1 MATTTT
7 PTPITGLNAQDQ
19 AFMDGFYE
27 ALKDSTLA
35 LNLYKTWGTALS
47 KKPTHDGKLAYIRDI
62 INNPNLASKY
72 RAKLPD
78 LGVKWLVDSNPGV
91 VDSKGD
97 AFSTDFYKGI
107 ISGDAKTRTA
117 NSTALNT
124 AKTKIATESVK
135 LANPKATP
143 AEVDAMVADI
153 VNGSTTKPYT
163 PAEITKAITT
173 SPSADL
179 YKPGSMTA
187 AELKTKYGAITDPD
201 TGKPLFSDDYFT
213 KLAAATT
220 SAGTQGFNDTL
231 SKVAS
236 KVLTSQKGS
245 NYLVQSDAD
254 KANALSDLLKN
265 PDKIASGAK
274 SLFTSTQT
282 KGIDGLLPVGTFKD
296 ANGNF
301 VYNGGEIQPENMS
314 EFVQKFATQDKGEY
328 HAPVFDEVSQTY
340 KASPLG
346 KATSPYANTLYSL
359 LGSAKNPFASDY
371 KSSLESR
378 QPAAM
383 TSTQLASLNNPFK
396 DNPTAKDLLNLQ
408 NSAGMIKGNELT
420 KGSSLSP
427 NLIDLY
433 QTNPDGSAINSPWV
447 ADTDLMKI
455 PTTTI
460 PTIDT
465 STELVQLDPGGLLT
479 GNTVVDPN
487 LADNQATADKIA
499 ADKAAADK
507 AAADK
512 ATADAGGKKKK
523 SGGFQ
528 PDRDIYGQVLYRNP
542 YGTGEYIDNAVDATF
557 NDTFRNHPYWGS
569 YIEKGLVNIS
579 NSEKEAWINQA
590 LAETMPK
597 DRGPKP
603 IVDPAL
609 EAWRR
614 AADQLDTQRRI
625 EEEIAKKAMQNDYYS
640 RVNGPDDSK
649 RLIFALNN
657 NLNPGQRYTPEFEAM
672 YYASNPSTV
681 VGGLGNDSIKSGM
694 GNDSIKSGM
703 GTDIITSG
711 NTGFVSNGGK
721 SDWQIGAGLLNQT
734 PDGTVQNTTLLPPGK
749 LYTPQ
754 LDAAITQQR
763 QGALGIAGNPNVGG
777 FTTADNMNTN
787 VTGVGAPI
795 TSLLTPNTGAASTP
809 NIQNTGIANQQVAP
823 TYTQA
828 NYITPET
835 RNGMVFQNALKADPS
850 LKAMADWSAAQDASR

>member
-7 PTPITGLNAQDQ
+7 PTPIAGLNAQDQ

-35 LNLYKTWGTALS
+35 LNLYKTWGTTLS
-47 KKPTHDGKLAYIRDI
+47 KKPTHDGKLAYIREI

-143 AEVDAMVADI
+143 AEVDAIVADI

-163 PAEITKAITT
+163 PADITKAITT

-201 TGKPLFSDDYFT
+201 TGEPLFSDDYFT

-254 KANALSDLLKN
+254 KANALSELLKN
-265 PDKIASGAK
+265 PDKIASGATA
-274 SLFTSTQT
+274 LFTSTQN

-301 VYNGGEIQPENMS
+301 VYNGGEIQPKDMS
-314 EFVQKFATQDKGEY
+314 AFVQKFATQDKGEY

-346 KATSPYANTLYSL
+346 KATSPYTNTLYSL

-383 TSTQLASLNNPFK
+383 TSTQLASLNKPFK

-433 QTNPDGSAINSPWV
+433 QTNRDGSTINSPWV
-447 ADTDLMKI
+447 ADTDQMKI
-455 PTTTI
+455 PTTTK
-460 PTIDT
+460 PDIDT
-465 STELVQLDPGGLLT
+465 STELVQLDPGGLLRNQ
-479 GNTVVDPN
+479 GVVDPN
-487 LADNQATADKIA
+487 LAANQAIADNLTSTNTGGNLTPTDTGGI
-499 ADKAAADK
+499 
-507 AAADK
+507 
-512 ATADAGGKKKK
+512 TSLTGGKKKK

-579 NSEKEAWINQA
+579 NSEKLDWINQA
-590 LAETMPK
+590 LAE
-597 DRGPKP
+597 
-603 IVDPAL
+603 
-609 EAWRR
+609 
-614 AADQLDTQRRI
+614 
-625 EEEIAKKAMQNDYYS
+625 KAS
-640 RVNGPDDSK
+640 S
-649 RLIFALNN
+649 A
-657 NLNPGQRYTPEFEAM
+657 
-672 YYASNPSTV
+672 NPSTV
-681 VGGLGNDSIKSGM
+681 VGGLGT
-694 GNDSIKSGM
+694 DSIKSGM
-703 GTDIITSG
+703 GTDNITSG

-721 SDWQIGAGLLNQT
+721 SDWQIGAGLLNQN

-754 LDAAITQQR
+754 LDAAITQQKQ
-763 QGALGIAGNPNVGG
+763 QGPLGIAGNPNVGG

-795 TSLLTPNTGAASTP
+795 TSLLTPNTGAAGTP
-809 NIQNTGIANQQVAP
+809 NIQNTGVANQQVAP

-835 RNGMVFQNALKADPS
+835 RNGVVFQNALKADPS
-850 LKAMADWSAAQDASR
+850 LQAMADWSAAQDASR

>member
-7 PTPITGLNAQDQ
+7 PTPIAGLNAQDQ

-47 KKPTHDGKLAYIRDI
+47 KKPTYDGKIAYIREI

-72 RAKLPD
+72 RAKLPE
-78 LGVKWLVDSNPGV
+78 LGVKWLVESNPGV
-91 VDSKGD
+91 VDSKGE

-107 ISGDAKTRTA
+107 ISGDAKSRTA

-143 AEVDAMVADI
+143 AEVDAIVADI

-163 PAEITKAITT
+163 PADLTKAITT

-187 AELKTKYGAITDPD
+187 AELKNKYGAITDPD
-201 TGKPLFSDDYFT
+201 TGEPLFSDDYFA

-220 SAGTQGFNDTL
+220 PLGVQGFNDTL

-301 VYNGGEIQPENMS
+301 VYNGGEIQPEDMS
-314 EFVQKFATQDKGEY
+314 AFVQKFATQDKGEY

-346 KATSPYANTLYSL
+346 KATSPYTNTLYSL

-383 TSTQLASLNNPFK
+383 TSTQLASLNKPFK

-408 NSAGMIKGNELT
+408 NSAGMRTGNELT

-433 QTNPDGSAINSPWV
+433 QTNPDGSAINSPWI
-447 ADTDLMKI
+447 ADTDQMKI
-455 PTTTI
+455 PTTTK
-460 PTIDT
+460 PDIDT
-465 STELVQLDPGGLLT
+465 STELVQLDPGGLLRNQ
-479 GNTVVDPN
+479 GVVDPN
-487 LADNQATADKIA
+487 LAANQATADNLTSTNTGGNLTPTDTGGI
-499 ADKAAADK
+499 
-507 AAADK
+507 
-512 ATADAGGKKKK
+512 TSLTGGKKKK

-557 NDTFRNHPYWGS
+557 NDTFKNHPYWGS

-579 NSEKEAWINQA
+579 NSEKLDWINQA
-590 LAETMPK
+590 LAE
-597 DRGPKP
+597 
-603 IVDPAL
+603 
-609 EAWRR
+609 
-614 AADQLDTQRRI
+614 
-625 EEEIAKKAMQNDYYS
+625 KAS
-640 RVNGPDDSK
+640 S
-649 RLIFALNN
+649 A
-657 NLNPGQRYTPEFEAM
+657 
-672 YYASNPSTV
+672 NPSTV
-681 VGGLGNDSIKSGM
+681 VGGLGT
-694 GNDSIKSGM
+694 DSIKSGM
-703 GTDIITSG
+703 GTDTITSG

-721 SDWQIGAGLLNQT
+721 SDAEIGAGLLNQN

-763 QGALGIAGNPNVGG
+763 QGPLGIAGNPNVGG

-795 TSLLTPNTGAASTP
+795 TSLLTPNTGAAGTP
-809 NIQNTGIANQQVAP
+809 NIQNTGLANQQVAP

-828 NYITPET
+828 NYITPDM
-835 RNGMVFQNALKADPS
+835 RNGVMFQNALKADPS

>member
-1 MATTTT
+1 
-7 PTPITGLNAQDQ
+7 
-19 AFMDGFYE
+19 
-27 ALKDSTLA
+27 
-35 LNLYKTWGTALS
+35 
-47 KKPTHDGKLAYIRDI
+47 
-62 INNPNLASKY
+62 
-72 RAKLPD
+72 
-78 LGVKWLVDSNPGV
+78 
-91 VDSKGD
+91 
-97 AFSTDFYKGI
+97 
-107 ISGDAKTRTA
+107 
-117 NSTALNT
+117 
-124 AKTKIATESVK
+124 
-135 LANPKATP
+135 
-143 AEVDAMVADI
+143 
-153 VNGSTTKPYT
+153 
-163 PAEITKAITT
+163 
-173 SPSADL
+173 
-179 YKPGSMTA
+179 MTA

-201 TGKPLFSDDYFT
+201 TGEPLFSDDYFT

-254 KANALSDLLKN
+254 KANALSELLKN
-265 PDKIASGAK
+265 PDKIASGATA
-274 SLFTSTQT
+274 LFTSTQN

-301 VYNGGEIQPENMS
+301 VYNGGEIKPEDMS
-314 EFVQKFATQDKGEY
+314 DFVQTFATQDKGEY

-346 KATSPYANTLYSL
+346 KATSPYTNTLYSL

-383 TSTQLASLNNPFK
+383 TSTQLASLNKPFK

-433 QTNPDGSAINSPWV
+433 QTNRDGSTINSPWV
-447 ADTDLMKI
+447 ADTDPMKI
-455 PTTTI
+455 PTTTK
-460 PTIDT
+460 PDIDT
-465 STELVQLDPGGLLT
+465 STELVQLDPGGLLRNQ
-479 GNTVVDPN
+479 GVVDPN
-487 LADNQATADKIA
+487 LAANQAIADNLTSTNTGGNLTPTDTGGI
-499 ADKAAADK
+499 
-507 AAADK
+507 
-512 ATADAGGKKKK
+512 TSLTGGKKKK

-557 NDTFRNHPYWGS
+557 NDTFKNHPYWGS

-579 NSEKEAWINQA
+579 NSEKLDWINQA
-590 LAETMPK
+590 LAE
-597 DRGPKP
+597 
-603 IVDPAL
+603 
-609 EAWRR
+609 
-614 AADQLDTQRRI
+614 
-625 EEEIAKKAMQNDYYS
+625 KAS
-640 RVNGPDDSK
+640 S
-649 RLIFALNN
+649 A
-657 NLNPGQRYTPEFEAM
+657 
-672 YYASNPSTV
+672 NPSTV
-681 VGGLGNDSIKSGM
+681 VGGLGT
-694 GNDSIKSGM
+694 DSIKSGM
-703 GTDIITSG
+703 GTDNITSG

-721 SDWQIGAGLLNQT
+721 SDWQIGAGLLNQN

-754 LDAAITQQR
+754 LDAAITQQKQ
-763 QGALGIAGNPNVGG
+763 QGPLGIAGNPNVGG

-795 TSLLTPNTGAASTP
+795 TSLLTPNTGAAGTP
-809 NIQNTGIANQQVAP
+809 NIQNTGVANQQVAP

-835 RNGMVFQNALKADPS
+835 RNGVVFQNALKADPS
-850 LKAMADWSAAQDASR
+850 LQAMADWSAAQDASR

>member
-1 MATTTT
+1 MATITT
-7 PTPITGLNAQDQ
+7 PTPIAGLNAQDQ

-47 KKPTHDGKLAYIRDI
+47 KKPTYDGKIAYIRDI
-62 INNPNLASKY
+62 INNPDLAPKY
-72 RAKLPD
+72 RAKLPE
-78 LGVKWLVDSNPGV
+78 LGVKWLVESNPGV
-91 VDSKGD
+91 VDSKGE

-107 ISGDAKTRTA
+107 ISGDAKSRTA

-143 AEVDAMVADI
+143 AEVDAIVADI

-163 PAEITKAITT
+163 PADLTKAITT

-187 AELKTKYGAITDPD
+187 AELKNKYGAITDPD
-201 TGKPLFSDDYFT
+201 TGEPLFSDDYFA

-220 SAGTQGFNDTL
+220 PLGVQGFNDTL

-245 NYLVQSDAD
+245 DYLVQSDAD
-254 KANALSDLLKN
+254 KANALSDLLKH
-265 PDKIASGAK
+265 PDKIASGATA
-274 SLFTSTQT
+274 LFTSTQT

-346 KATSPYANTLYSL
+346 KATSPYTNTLYSL

-383 TSTQLASLNNPFK
+383 TSTQLASLNKPFK

-465 STELVQLDPGGLLT
+465 STELVQLDPGGLLR

-499 ADKAAADK
+499 AGK

-512 ATADAGGKKKK
+512 ATADAGGITSLTGGKSKK

-603 IVDPAL
+603 VVDPAL
-609 EAWRR
+609 EARR
-614 AADQLDTQRRI
+614 IAADQLDTQNR
-625 EEEIAKKAMQNDYYS
+625 IAKQTAAAEVARGIFSGS
-640 RVNGPDDSK
+640 RGKEDSE
-649 RLIFALNN
+649 RLIFALDN
-657 NLNPGQRYTPEFEAM
+657 NLDPTQRFMPEFDKLF
-672 YYASNPSTV
+672 YASKNPTV
-681 VGGLGNDSIKSGM
+681 VGS
-694 GNDSIKSGM
+694 
-703 GTDIITSG
+703 GTDTTFNTAPG
-711 NTGFVSNGGK
+711 NTGAVGVAGK
-721 SDWQIGAGLLNQT
+721 SDAEIGAGLLNQN

-763 QGALGIAGNPNVGG
+763 QGPLGIAGNPNVGG

-787 VTGVGAPI
+787 ATGVGAPI
-795 TSLLTPNTGAASTP
+795 TSLLTPNTGAAGTP
-809 NIQNTGIANQQVAP
+809 NIQNTGLANQQVAP

-835 RNGMVFQNALKADPS
+835 RNGVVFQNALKADPS

>member
-7 PTPITGLNAQDQ
+7 PTPTPIAGLNAQDQ
-19 AFMDGFYE
+19 AFMDGFYDTI
-27 ALKDSTLA
+27 KDSAAALTLY
-35 LNLYKTWGTALS
+35 NGWGTILS

-62 INNPNLASKY
+62 INNTNLAPKY
-72 RAKLPD
+72 RAKLPE
-78 LGVKWLVDSNPGV
+78 LGVKWLADSNPGV

-163 PAEITKAITT
+163 PAGITKAITT

-201 TGKPLFSDDYFT
+201 TGEPLFSDDYFA

-220 SAGTQGFNDTL
+220 PLGVQGFNDTL

-254 KANALSDLLKN
+254 KAKALSDLLKN
-265 PDKIASGAK
+265 PDKIASGATA
-274 SLFTSTQT
+274 LFTSTQT

-301 VYNGGEIQPENMS
+301 VYNGGEIQPEDMS
-314 EFVQKFATQDKGEY
+314 AFVQKFATQDKGEY

-346 KATSPYANTLYSL
+346 KATSPYTNTLYSL

-378 QPAAM
+378 QPAEM
-383 TSTQLASLNNPFK
+383 TSTQLASLNKPFK

-408 NSAGMIKGNELT
+408 NSAGMRKGNELT

-447 ADTDLMKI
+447 ADTDQMKI
-455 PTTTI
+455 PTTTK
-460 PTIDT
+460 PDIDT
-465 STELVQLDPGGLLT
+465 STELVQLDPGGLLRD
-479 GNTVVDPN
+479 NTVVDPN
-487 LADNQATADKIA
+487 LAANQATAAGIDTLTGKSTVAGNAGIDTLSGSTVGGPA
-499 ADKAAADK
+499 VNPRTGKPNYTVRNPTGFTANDLQLMQAMGWTPEQLKANNEQLAIEQSNKQSREADAAAS
-507 AAADK
+507 
-512 ATADAGGKKKK
+512 TN
-523 SGGFQ
+523 
-528 PDRDIYGQVLYRNP
+528 R
-542 YGTGEYIDNAVDATF
+542 
-557 NDTFRNHPYWGS
+557 
-569 YIEKGLVNIS
+569 IS
-579 NSEKEAWINQA
+579 NIIDSWKSPEDRWKWFAENPTDPYTLMTKEDIKKGVKLPANYM
-590 LAETMPK
+590 TPPVVT
-597 DRGPKP
+597 DKP
-603 IVDPAL
+603 IVTGNDS
-609 EAWRR
+609 
-614 AADQLDTQRRI
+614 I
-625 EEEIAKKAMQNDYYS
+625 KA
-640 RVNGPDDSK
+640 V
-649 RLIFALNN
+649 
-657 NLNPGQRYTPEFEAM
+657 T
-672 YYASNPSTV
+672 
-681 VGGLGNDSIKSGM
+681 GNDSIKSVT
-694 GNDSIKSGM
+694 GNDSIKAVTGNDSILAPQVTLTKQLTPEEIAAQKAALVETPFNAGIVTPSINKVVSKENLNTDVKGTNGESGVVPLLYADM
-703 GTDIITSG
+703 AKNTGRVPTPMVQGWGGTPIPETSMTNTGTPVLLDNQSYTITS
-711 NTGFVSNGGK
+711 
-721 SDWQIGAGLLNQT
+721 
-734 PDGTVQNTTLLPPGK
+734 
-749 LYTPQ
+749 
-754 LDAAITQQR
+754 
-763 QGALGIAGNPNVGG
+763 NPNTPAG
-777 FTTADNMNTN
+777 
-787 VTGVGAPI
+787 I
-795 TSLLTPNTGAASTP
+795 TSLVGPQQPAVAPGY
-809 NIQNTGIANQQVAP
+809 QNTIPQLGLDQYRIIYGGAP
-823 TYTQA
+823 T
-828 NYITPET
+828 TPEQEAT
-835 RNGMVFQNALKADPS
+835 ARS
-850 LKAMADWSAAQDASR
+850 LAQ

>member
-7 PTPITGLNAQDQ
+7 PTPIAGLNAQDQ

-47 KKPTHDGKLAYIRDI
+47 KKPTYDGKIAYIRDI
-62 INNPNLASKY
+62 INNPDLASKY
-72 RAKLPD
+72 RAKLPE

-91 VDSKGD
+91 VDSKGE

-117 NSTALNT
+117 NSTTLNT

-143 AEVDAMVADI
+143 AEVDAIVADI

-163 PAEITKAITT
+163 PADLTKAITT

-201 TGKPLFSDDYFT
+201 TGKPLFSDDYFA

-220 SAGTQGFNDTL
+220 PLGVQGFNDTL

-245 NYLVQSDAD
+245 DYLVQSDAD
-254 KANALSDLLKN
+254 KANALSDLLKH
-265 PDKIASGAK
+265 PDKIASGATA
-274 SLFTSTQT
+274 LFTSTQT

-301 VYNGGEIQPENMS
+301 VYNGGEIKPEDMS
-314 EFVQKFATQDKGEY
+314 AFVQKFATQDKGEY

-346 KATSPYANTLYSL
+346 KTTSPYTNTLYSL

-383 TSTQLASLNNPFK
+383 TSTQLASLNKPFK

-433 QTNPDGSAINSPWV
+433 QTNPDGSTINSPWV

-465 STELVQLDPGGLLT
+465 STELVQLDPGDLLT

-487 LADNQATADKIA
+487 LADNQATADNLTPT
-499 ADKAAADK
+499 D
-507 AAADK
+507 
-512 ATADAGGKKKK
+512 TGGNLTSTDTGGITSLPGRTKTMRNT
-523 SGGFQ
+523 GGFQ
-528 PDRDIYGQVLYRNP
+528 PDRDIYGKVLYRNP

-579 NSEKEAWINQA
+579 NSEKLDWINQA
-590 LAETMPK
+590 LAEK
-597 DRGPKP
+597 
-603 IVDPAL
+603 
-609 EAWRR
+609 
-614 AADQLDTQRRI
+614 AAS
-625 EEEIAKKAMQNDYYS
+625 A
-640 RVNGPDDSK
+640 
-649 RLIFALNN
+649 
-657 NLNPGQRYTPEFEAM
+657 
-672 YYASNPSTV
+672 NPSTV

-694 GNDSIKSGM
+694 G
-703 GTDIITSG
+703 TDTITSG

-721 SDWQIGAGLLNQT
+721 SDWQIGAGLLNQN

-754 LDAAITQQR
+754 LDAAITQQK

-795 TSLLTPNTGAASTP
+795 TSLLTPNTGAAGTP
-809 NIQNTGIANQQVAP
+809 NIQNTGLANQQVAP

-828 NYITPET
+828 EYIRPET
-835 RNGMVFQNALKADPS
+835 RNGVVFQNALKADPS

>member
-7 PTPITGLNAQDQ
+7 PTPIAGLNAQDQ

-27 ALKDSTLA
+27 TLKDSTLA

-62 INNPNLASKY
+62 INNPDLASKY

-143 AEVDAMVADI
+143 AEVDAIVADI
-153 VNGSTTKPYT
+153 VNGSTNKPYT

-346 KATSPYANTLYSL
+346 KATSPYTNTLYSL

-383 TSTQLASLNNPFK
+383 TSTQLASLGKPFK

-512 ATADAGGKKKK
+512 ATADAGGITSLTGGKKKK

-528 PDRDIYGQVLYRNP
+528 PDRDIYGKVLYRNP

-557 NDTFRNHPYWGS
+557 NDIFRNHPYWGS

-579 NSEKEAWINQA
+579 NSEKEDWINQA
-590 LAETMPK
+590 LAE
-597 DRGPKP
+597 
-603 IVDPAL
+603 
-609 EAWRR
+609 
-614 AADQLDTQRRI
+614 
-625 EEEIAKKAMQNDYYS
+625 KAS
-640 RVNGPDDSK
+640 S
-649 RLIFALNN
+649 A
-657 NLNPGQRYTPEFEAM
+657 
-672 YYASNPSTV
+672 NPSTV
-681 VGGLGNDSIKSGM
+681 VGGLGTDSIKSG
-694 GNDSIKSGM
+694 
-703 GTDIITSG
+703 
-711 NTGFVSNGGK
+711 NTGFNQSDYVEPTSRDAYLNANLSNPDVSK
-721 SDWQIGAGLLNQT
+721 QIAWSQA
-734 PDGTVQNTTLLPPGK
+734 Q
-749 LYTPQ
+749 
-754 LDAAITQQR
+754 DAAMIQSGNGLSPEQVKVAQQ
-763 QGALGIAGNPNVGG
+763 QGPLGIAGNPNVGG

-795 TSLLTPNTGAASTP
+795 TSLLTPNTGAAGTP
-809 NIQNTGIANQQVAP
+809 NIQNTGLANQQVAP

-835 RNGMVFQNALKADPS
+835 RNGVVFQNALKADPS

>member
-7 PTPITGLNAQDQ
+7 PTPIAGLNAQDQ

-47 KKPTHDGKLAYIRDI
+47 KKPTYDGKIAYIREI
-62 INNPNLASKY
+62 INKPDLASKY
-72 RAKLPD
+72 RAKLPE

-91 VDSKGD
+91 VDYKGD

-143 AEVDAMVADI
+143 AEVDAIVADI

-163 PAEITKAITT
+163 PADLTKAITT

-187 AELKTKYGAITDPD
+187 AELKNKYGAITDPD
-201 TGKPLFSDDYFT
+201 TGEPLFSDDYFA

-220 SAGTQGFNDTL
+220 PLGVQGFNDTL

-301 VYNGGEIQPENMS
+301 VYNGGEIQPEDMS
-314 EFVQKFATQDKGEY
+314 AFVQKFATQDKGEY

-346 KATSPYANTLYSL
+346 KATSPYTNTLYSL

-378 QPAAM
+378 QPAEM
-383 TSTQLASLNNPFK
+383 TSTQLASLNKPFK

-408 NSAGMIKGNELT
+408 NSAGMRTGNELT

-447 ADTDLMKI
+447 ADTDQMKI
-455 PTTTI
+455 PTTTK
-460 PTIDT
+460 PDIDT
-465 STELVQLDPGGLLT
+465 STELVQLDPGGLLRNQ
-479 GNTVVDPN
+479 GVVDPN
-487 LADNQATADKIA
+487 LAANQATANNL
-499 ADKAAADK
+499 
-507 AAADK
+507 
-512 ATADAGGKKKK
+512 TSTNTGGNLTPTDTGGITSLPGRTKTMRNT
-523 SGGFQ
+523 GGFK
-528 PDRDIYGQVLYRNP
+528 PELDMYGQVLYRNP

-557 NDTFRNHPYWGS
+557 NDTFKNHPYWGS

-579 NSEKEAWINQA
+579 NSEKLDWINQA
-590 LAETMPK
+590 LAE
-597 DRGPKP
+597 
-603 IVDPAL
+603 
-609 EAWRR
+609 
-614 AADQLDTQRRI
+614 
-625 EEEIAKKAMQNDYYS
+625 KAS
-640 RVNGPDDSK
+640 S
-649 RLIFALNN
+649 A
-657 NLNPGQRYTPEFEAM
+657 
-672 YYASNPSTV
+672 NPSTV
-681 VGGLGNDSIKSGM
+681 VGGLGT
-694 GNDSIKSGM
+694 DSIKSGM
-703 GTDIITSG
+703 GTDTITSG

-721 SDWQIGAGLLNQT
+721 SDAEIGAGLLNQN
-734 PDGTVQNTTLLPPGK
+734 PDGTVQNTALLPPGK

-763 QGALGIAGNPNVGG
+763 QGPLGIAGNPNVGG

-795 TSLLTPNTGAASTP
+795 TSLLTPNTGAAGTP
-809 NIQNTGIANQQVAP
+809 NIQNTGLANQQVAP

-835 RNGMVFQNALKADPS
+835 RNGAVFQNALKADPS
-850 LKAMADWSAAQDASR
+850 LKAVADWSATQDASR

>member
-7 PTPITGLNAQDQ
+7 PTPIAGLNAQDQ

-35 LNLYKTWGTALS
+35 LNLYKTWGTTLS
-47 KKPTHDGKLAYIRDI
+47 KKPTHDGKLAYIREI

-143 AEVDAMVADI
+143 AEVDAIVADI

-163 PAEITKAITT
+163 PADITKAITT

-201 TGKPLFSDDYFT
+201 TGEPLFSDDYFT

-254 KANALSDLLKN
+254 KANALSELLKN
-265 PDKIASGAK
+265 PDKIASGATA
-274 SLFTSTQT
+274 LFTSTQN

-301 VYNGGEIQPENMS
+301 VYNGGEIKPEDMS
-314 EFVQKFATQDKGEY
+314 DFVQTFATQDKGEY

-346 KATSPYANTLYSL
+346 KATSPYTNTLYSL

-383 TSTQLASLNNPFK
+383 TSTQLASLNKPFK

-433 QTNPDGSAINSPWV
+433 QTNRDGSTINSPWV
-447 ADTDLMKI
+447 ADTDQMKI
-455 PTTTI
+455 PTTTK
-460 PTIDT
+460 PDIDT
-465 STELVQLDPGGLLT
+465 STELVQLDPGGLLRNQ
-479 GNTVVDPN
+479 GVVDPN
-487 LADNQATADKIA
+487 LAANQAIADNLTSTNTGGNLTPTDTGGI
-499 ADKAAADK
+499 
-507 AAADK
+507 
-512 ATADAGGKKKK
+512 TSLTGGKKKK

-579 NSEKEAWINQA
+579 NSEKLDWINQA
-590 LAETMPK
+590 LAE
-597 DRGPKP
+597 
-603 IVDPAL
+603 
-609 EAWRR
+609 
-614 AADQLDTQRRI
+614 
-625 EEEIAKKAMQNDYYS
+625 KAS
-640 RVNGPDDSK
+640 S
-649 RLIFALNN
+649 A
-657 NLNPGQRYTPEFEAM
+657 
-672 YYASNPSTV
+672 NPSTV
-681 VGGLGNDSIKSGM
+681 VGGLGT
-694 GNDSIKSGM
+694 DSIKSGM
-703 GTDIITSG
+703 GTDNITSG

-721 SDWQIGAGLLNQT
+721 SDWQIGAGLLNQN

-754 LDAAITQQR
+754 LDAAITQQKQ
-763 QGALGIAGNPNVGG
+763 QGPLGIAGNPNVGG

-795 TSLLTPNTGAASTP
+795 TSLLTPNTGAAGTP
-809 NIQNTGIANQQVAP
+809 NIQNTGVANQQVAP

-835 RNGMVFQNALKADPS
+835 RNGVVFQNALKADPS
-850 LKAMADWSAAQDASR
+850 LQAMADWSAAQDASR